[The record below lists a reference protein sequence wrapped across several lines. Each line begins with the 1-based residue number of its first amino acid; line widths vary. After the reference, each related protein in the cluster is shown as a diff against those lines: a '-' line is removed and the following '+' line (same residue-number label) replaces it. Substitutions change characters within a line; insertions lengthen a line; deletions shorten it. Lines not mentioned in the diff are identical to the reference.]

1 MGFSTVLRFA
11 HAAEPEQLF
20 TGQWQSRPTKLDEY
34 KPSGLRRGDA
44 GAASSMLNAVQ
55 TLGGSLGLAMLVAVA
70 SRSGMSLGF
79 TAGAV
84 CAGVAL
90 LAALL
95 IRPGSGANA
104 GPGA

>member
-1 MGFSTVLRFA
+1 MACCVIPPTVLA
-11 HAAEPEQLF
+11 
-20 TGQWQSRPTKLDEY
+20 T
-34 KPSGLRRGDA
+34 SGLRRGDA